1 MTTRSKKTGTRLPEG
16 YVGAGEE
23 GDGRSTQARRCG
35 PSASVWTERMVE
47 ALGTR
52 EAWYSL
58 IDKVIDAR
66 TLWRAWRR
74 VEANAGAAGVDRVGV
89 ERFARTAPER
99 LRRLGEELKAG
110 RYRPQAVRRVEI
122 PKSDGGRRPLGIPT
136 VTDRVVQ
143 AAVVEVIEP
152 IFESR
157 FEPRSYGFRS
167 GRGCKDALRDVD
179 EALKSGLVHVV
190 DADLKGYFDSIPH
203 AGLMSRVHE
212 RVKDGTVLRLIEGF
226 LNQPIMSE
234 VANWTPEA
242 GTPQGAVLSPLL
254 ANIYLHPLDVQM
266 REAGYRMVRYADD
279 FVVLCDSAEAAQ
291 AALERI
297 RRWVAEV
304 GLTLHPEKT
313 RIADLSQPAGHFD
326 FLGYRFLRKPDG
338 GLGRTIKPKK
348 RKALYARLAELT
360 PRKNGKST
368 AELVERVS
376 IWLRGVFG
384 YFKHVD
390 HRALATID
398 AHVRYRLRRI
408 FAKRNG
414 LRGGAKGRKA
424 HTRWRNNHF
433 RDLGLFSLA
442 DARAVILHPHRGHT

>member
-1 MTTRSKKTGTRLPEG
+1 MTTRSKTGTRLPEG

-23 GDGRSTQARRCG
+23 RGGRTTQARPARG
-35 PSASVWTERMVE
+35 SASVWTERMVE

-89 ERFARTAPER
+89 ERFARTASER
-99 LRRLGEELKAG
+99 LRRLGDELKAG

-122 PKSDGGRRPLGIPT
+122 PKCDGGRRPLGIPT

-179 EALKSGLVHVV
+179 EALKTGLVHVV

-212 RVKDGTVLRLIEGF
+212 RIKDGTVLRLIEGF
-226 LNQPIMSE
+226 LNQPILSE
-234 VANWTPEA
+234 VARWTPEA

-279 FVVLCDSAEAAQ
+279 FVVLCDSVEAAQ

-297 RRWVAEV
+297 RQWVAEA
-304 GLTLHPEKT
+304 GLTLHPSIT
-313 RIADLSQPAGHFD
+313 RIADLSQPAGYFD
-326 FLGYRFLRKPDG
+326 FLGYRFLCKPDG

-368 AELVERVS
+368 AELVDRVS
-376 IWLRGVFG
+376 VWLRGVFG
-384 YFKHVD
+384 YFKHAD
-390 HRALATID
+390 RRALATID
-398 AHVRYRLRRI
+398 AHARYRLRRI

-414 LRGGAKGRKA
+414 LSGGAKGRAA
-424 HTRWRNNHF
+424 HTRWRNDHF

-442 DARAVILHPHRGHT
+442 DAWDVILRSHRGLT